1 MCPDGYPLLT
11 KLREQEREQEDEDN
25 LVELLKNQGEDTPQ
39 NKKEFGEW
47 MSWVSEPVAVLAMVH
62 DDQHAQ
68 VISNVMQYAALRRA
82 DKAWKGKMI
91 GALGGRSET
100 GEDPPFVR
108 LKPSYFEWRKVR
120 LPSDRE
126 GSGQMTV
133 F

>member
-1 MCPDGYPLLT
+1 MV
-11 KLREQEREQEDEDN
+11 KFM
-25 LVELLKNQGEDTPQ
+25 KNQGEDTSQ

-47 MSWVSEPVAVLAMVH
+47 MSCVGKPAAVLAMVH
-62 DDQHAQ
+62 DEQHTQ

-91 GALGGRSET
+91 GSLGDRSEK

-108 LKPSYFEWRKVR
+108 LKPAYFEWRKVR

-126 GSGQMTV
+126 DSG
-133 F
+133 